1 VQASA
6 HQSFYAQGCFAIDYD
21 FATHRCY
28 FFAVNVVQVF
38 AVTFDMSPT
47 PNPAI
52 VPTAGYLHCIIGAG
66 VPQPGSLG
74 LRPKPTVVHITL
86 CEYRWCGLRPTVLG
100 QDWSETKKIGL
111 GLVRCGLGLGL
122 AGLMLCCETRSCNSR
137 RQNDVEGHSNFSGTI
152 YSFSILCLEHHYCG
166 DQKWHL
172 LT

>member
-1 VQASA
+1 VPHTKKISCGTQAHPNTSPETGTVYCMLCGPYKVTIYP
-6 HQSFYAQGCFAIDYD
+6 SVTLAIWQML
-21 FATHRCY
+21 
-28 FFAVNVVQVF
+28 N
-38 AVTFDMSPT
+38 MSPCLKLMM
-47 PNPAI
+47 AW
-52 VPTAGYLHCIIGAG
+52 LIGFC
-66 VPQPGSLG
+66 GS
-74 LRPKPTVVHITL
+74 TSHIS
-86 CEYRWCGLRPTVLG
+86 CSC
-100 QDWSETKKIGL
+100 DAMWSETVGLRTRPVGDQKIGL